1 MLVNASGFVQTVWG
15 YRLLWIMGR
24 FGGGKTSLAY
34 RLAQEYLDQ
43 GYRLITNNL
52 SIWADR
58 LEDIDLDENN
68 HLKAVV
74 ILDEGG
80 LVFKSS
86 KQIEMIAAYA
96 NKMDCIY
103 IIPSYFPPTRTAQ
116 VVTCQPVVNLKAAG
130 VPVIAYKWRCKLGGF
145 TDSGSF
151 FWINPG
157 EIYGIYSR
165 QDPGDRASD
174 IVQFLVEKSEEYRGR
189 YGRYD
194 GLSEVAE
201 ITETDILRDA
211 AEAISGAADTFT
223 SIPIRKGRRR

>member
-1 MLVNASGFVQTVWG
+1 MLINASGFIQTVWG
-15 YRLLWIMGR
+15 YRLLWILGR

-34 RLAQEYLDQ
+34 RLAQEYLDD
-43 GYRLITNNL
+43 GYRLISNNA
-52 SIWADR
+52 SIWAD
-58 LEDIDLDENN
+58 DLSEIKLLDSN

-116 VVTCQPVVNLKAAG
+116 VVTCQPIVNLKAAG
-130 VPVIAYKWRCKLGGF
+130 VPLIAYRWRCKLGGF
-145 TDSGSF
+145 EDRGSF
-151 FWINPG
+151 FWLNPG

-165 QDPGDRASD
+165 QDPGDRAGE
-174 IVQFLVEKSEEYRGR
+174 IVSFLVEKSEEFRSR
-189 YGRYD
+189 YGRANQLPEVESGAEFD
-194 GLSEVAE
+194 QLSDAANTLAEVA
-201 ITETDILRDA
+201 DGWA
-211 AEAISGAADTFT
+211 
-223 SIPIRKGRRR
+223 SIPIRKRGRR